1 MLSIVSGGQYV
12 STAHRVRNP
21 TTHSRQSYPF
31 FIGPNFNSVVKP
43 FNNQKSDAKV
53 TDYNDE
59 LTESVKELRK
69 KYEDYRQNVMLN

>member
-21 TTHSRQSYPF
+21 ANHSRQSYPF
-31 FIGPNFNSVVKP
+31 FIGPNFNAIVKP
-43 FNNQKSDAKV
+43 FDNQKISAAV

-59 LTESVKELRK
+59 LTESVKELRD
-69 KYEDYRQNVMLN
+69 KYEAYRRNVTA